1 LGSKRDRASPFEAD
15 GAVSPATVAV
25 EEARAAALV
34 TAAIAEKAG
43 ALLLKYFRDDS
54 LVSDW
59 KSDYS
64 IVTEADIAADRL
76 IAAELAAHFPSDAIL
91 SEELAPTSESKRPG
105 SAPRCWVVDPL
116 DGTTNFSLGIQHWGV
131 SIARCD
137 ERGPDVGVLY
147 FPALGELYV
156 ASRGGGAT
164 MNGTAIHVRVPSA
177 SRPLGMLAC
186 CARTPR
192 FYHVNLPMKVRVF
205 GSAAY
210 TLVCV
215 ARGSAAIG
223 METRP
228 RLWDLAAGWCVV
240 EEAGGVIETLDGSRP
255 FPMVADRA
263 YADRSYPIVAA
274 ASPDM
279 LTQARE
285 HIEER

>member
-1 LGSKRDRASPFEAD
+1 
-15 GAVSPATVAV
+15 VSRLREQDDAAQA
-25 EEARAAALV
+25 ARAAEQ
-34 TAAIAEKAG
+34 IAKLTGE
-43 ALLLKYFRDDS
+43 LLLRYFRDET
-54 LVSDW
+54 LTSDW

-64 IVTEADIAADRL
+64 IVTEADVAADRL
-76 IAAELAAHFPSDAIL
+76 IAGQLAARFPGDAIL
-91 SEELAPTSESKRPG
+91 SEELAPTSAAFSHDAKPHT
-105 SAPRCWVVDPL
+105 WVVDPL
-116 DGTTNFSLGIQHWGV
+116 DGTTNFSLGVQHWGV

-137 ERGPDVGVLY
+137 DRGPDVGVLY
-147 FPALGELYV
+147 FPALDEMYV

-164 MNGTAIHVRVPSA
+164 LNGAAIRVRVPST
-177 SRPLGMLAC
+177 SRPVGMLAC

-192 FYHVNLPMKVRVF
+192 LYHVNLPMKVRVY

-240 EEAGGVIETLDGSRP
+240 EEAGGVIETMDGSAP
-255 FPMVADRA
+255 FPLVADRG
-263 YADRSYPIVAA
+263 YAHRSFPVVAA
-274 ASPDM
+274 ASAD
-279 LTQARE
+279 LLAQARE

>member
-1 LGSKRDRASPFEAD
+1 VKPSPTD
-15 GAVSPATVAV
+15 VGDS
-25 EEARAAALV
+25 AAASR
-34 TAAIAEKAG
+34 TAASIARKAG
-43 ALLLKYFRDDS
+43 ELLLGYFRDET
-54 LVSDW
+54 LASDW

-64 IVTEADIAADRL
+64 IVTEADVAADRL
-76 IAAELAAHFPSDAIL
+76 IAAEIASHFPDDAIL
-91 SEELAPTSESKRPG
+91 SEELAPTSEAARPG
-105 SAPRCWVVDPL
+105 LAPRTWVVDPL
-116 DGTTNFSLGIQHWGV
+116 DGTTNFSLGVQHWGV

-137 ERGPDVGVLY
+137 ERGPDVGVLF

-156 ASRGGGAT
+156 ASRGAGAT
-164 MNGTAIHVRVPSA
+164 MNGLPIRVRVPSA
-177 SRPLGMLAC
+177 SRPSGMLAC

-228 RLWDLAAGWCVV
+228 KLWDLAAGWCLV
-240 EEAGGVIETLDGSRP
+240 EEAGGIVETLDASRP
-255 FPMVADRA
+255 FPLVADRA
-263 YADRSYPIVAA
+263 YADRSFPVLAA
-274 ASPDM
+274 ASADL

-285 HIEER
+285 QIEQR

>member
-1 LGSKRDRASPFEAD
+1 MSAD
-15 GAVSPATVAV
+15 V
-25 EEARAAALV
+25 EEALAASQV
-34 TAAIAEKAG
+34 AASIAGKAG
-43 ALLLKYFRDDS
+43 TLLLRYFADETLASR
-54 LVSDW
+54 W

-64 IVTEADIAADRL
+64 IVTEADVAADRL
-76 IAAELAAHFPSDAIL
+76 IAGELASHFPGDAIL
-91 SEELAPTSESKRPG
+91 SEELAPTSEVARPG
-105 SAPRCWVVDPL
+105 LAPRTWVVDPL

-137 ERGPDVGVLY
+137 EKGPDVGVLY

-164 MNGTAIHVRVPSA
+164 MNGAPIRVRVPSA
-177 SRPLGMLAC
+177 SRPSGMLAC

-192 FYHVNLPMKVRVF
+192 LYHVNLPMKVRVF

-215 ARGSAAIG
+215 ARGSAALG

-240 EEAGGVIETLDGSRP
+240 EEAGGIVETIDGSRP
-255 FPMVADRA
+255 FPLVADRA
-263 YADRSYPIVAA
+263 YADRSFPIVAA
-274 ASPDM
+274 ASPG
-279 LTQARE
+279 LLEQARE

>member
-1 LGSKRDRASPFEAD
+1 M
-15 GAVSPATVAV
+15 VAV
-25 EEARAAALV
+25 VKPVDADVAEARAASHV
-34 TAAIAEKAG
+34 AASIAEQAG
-43 ALLLKYFRDDS
+43 TLLLRYFRDET

-64 IVTEADIAADRL
+64 IVTEADVAADRL
-76 IAAELAAHFPSDAIL
+76 IAAELASHFPADAIL
-91 SEELAPTSESKRPG
+91 SEELAPTSEATRPG
-105 SAPRCWVVDPL
+105 SAPRCWIVDPL

-137 ERGPDVGVLY
+137 ERGPDIGVLF

-156 ASRGGGAT
+156 ASRGAGAT
-164 MNGTAIHVRVPSA
+164 MNGAPIHVRRPSS

-192 FYHVNLPMKVRVF
+192 LYHVNLPMKVRVF

-274 ASPDM
+274 ASASL
-279 LTQARE
+279 LTDARE
-285 HIEER
+285 HIEAR

>member
-1 LGSKRDRASPFEAD
+1 MSASSSDVD
-15 GAVSPATVAV
+15 G
-25 EEARAAALV
+25 ARAAAA
-34 TAAIAEKAG
+34 TAATIASKTGE
-43 ALLLKYFRDDS
+43 LLLRYFQDES
-54 LVSDW
+54 LTSDW

-64 IVTEADIAADRL
+64 IVTEADVAADRL
-76 IAAELAAHFPSDAIL
+76 ITEELARHFPEDAVL
-91 SEELAPTSESKRPG
+91 SEELAPTAEASGPRP
-105 SAPRCWVVDPL
+105 RRHTWVVDPL

-131 SIARCD
+131 SMARCD
-137 ERGPDVGVLY
+137 QHGPDVGVLC

-164 MNGTAIHVRVPSA
+164 LNGAAIRVRVPVP
-177 SRPLGMLAC
+177 SRPVGMIAC
-186 CARTPR
+186 CSRTPR
-192 FYHVNLPMKVRVF
+192 FHHVNLPMKVRVF

-240 EEAGGVIETLDGSRP
+240 EEAGGVIETIDGSRP

-263 YADRSYPIVAA
+263 YADRSYPVVAA
-274 ASPDM
+274 ASSE
-279 LTQARE
+279 LLEQARE
-285 HIEER
+285 SIQPR

>member
-1 LGSKRDRASPFEAD
+1 M
-15 GAVSPATVAV
+15 SPAALEV
-25 EEARAAALV
+25 EEALAASRVA
-34 TAAIAEKAG
+34 AAIAEKAG
-43 ALLLKYFRDDS
+43 ALLLRYFRDDS
-54 LVSDW
+54 LTSDW

-64 IVTEADIAADRL
+64 IVTEADVAADRL
-76 IAAELAAHFPSDAIL
+76 IADELAAHFPHDAIL
-91 SEELAPTSESKRPG
+91 SEELAPTSAAARPG
-105 SAPRCWVVDPL
+105 LAPRTWVVDPL
-116 DGTTNFSLGIQHWGV
+116 DGTTNFSLGVQHWGV

-137 ERGPDVGVLY
+137 ERGPDVGVLF

-156 ASRGGGAT
+156 ASRGAGAT
-164 MNGTAIHVRVPSA
+164 MNGSRLHVRVPSA
-177 SRPLGMLAC
+177 SRPVGMLAC

-228 RLWDLAAGWCVV
+228 KLWDIAAGWCVV
-240 EEAGGVIETLDGSRP
+240 EEAGGVVETRDASRP
-255 FPMVADRA
+255 FPLVADRA
-263 YADRSYPIVAA
+263 YADRSFPVLAA
-274 ASPDM
+274 ASAA
-279 LTQARE
+279 LLAEARA